1 MRTGFDFT
9 NTGAGSA
16 GCVLAD
22 RLSAHGCY
30 AHGCYA
36 HGCYQVLSLQAG
48 GSDAGSRIKLPVGN
62 DVTFSDP
69 IVNWCS
75 QAEPNPGLVA
85 RGAEMLL
92 EDNRDMAQAAQ

>member
-30 AHGCYA
+30 AHGCY
-36 HGCYQVLSLQAG
+36 QVLLLQAD
-48 GSDAGSRIKLPVGN
+48 GSDARPWIKMPVGN

-75 QAEPNPGLVA
+75 QAEPDPGLVA

-92 EDNRDMAQAAQ
+92 EDNKDMAQAAQ

>member
-22 RLSAHGCY
+22 RLSAHGGY
-30 AHGCYA
+30 AP
-36 HGCYQVLSLQAG
+36 GCYQVLLLQAD
-48 GSDAGSRIKLPVGN
+48 GSDARPWIKMPVVD

-75 QAEPNPGLVA
+75 QAEPDPGLVA

-92 EDNRDMAQAAQ
+92 EDNKDMAQAAQ